1 MKNLTKIV
9 LLLVFVAISSCKSTN
24 YPNLND
30 GIYADIQTD
39 KGSILL
45 QLEYENTPITVAS
58 FVSLAEGNNVYV
70 AEKYKGKPFYDGL
83 KFHRVVENFIIQGG
97 DPLGIGTGGPGY
109 QFEDEFPTNDDGNL
123 LLSHNKAGILSMAN
137 SGPDANGS
145 QFFITHRQT
154 MNLDGRHTVFGHVAE
169 GQAIVDSIVKDDV
182 MNTIKIVR
190 VGSEAKKFDA
200 RQVFSNYFKKL
211 EEVAKEKLEIK
222 QKAKDDFLK
231 LKDQNEAKAEILA
244 SGLKIYFIKKGEGD
258 KPNNGNKVNV
268 NYAGYFTTGDLFDS
282 NIKDLNILF
291 NKYDNRRDVG
301 GGYNPVAMDY
311 SPDARLIPGFKEGLK
326 QMKVGDKV
334 MLFIPS
340 HLAYGPQGYGPIP
353 PDTDLIYELEIIN
366 IVQ

>member
-231 LKDQNEAKAEILA
+231 LKDQNEAKAAVLA

>member
-154 MNLDGRHTVFGHVAE
+154 MNLDGRHTVFGHVTE

-231 LKDQNEAKAEILA
+231 LKDQNEAKAAVLA
-244 SGLKIYFIKKGEGD
+244 SGLKIYFIKKGEGE

>member
-154 MNLDGRHTVFGHVAE
+154 MNLDGRHTVFGHVIQ

-326 QMKVGDKV
+326 QMKVGDKI